1 MKNQNL
7 KQEKKKKGNQKQH
20 EKNQQARNLTGVHT
34 IKW

>member
-7 KQEKKKKGNQKQH
+7 KQEKKKGNQKQH